1 MFMSPDK
8 ERLLHL
14 SLYFNAN
21 ILLVGNKK
29 IIFDDNVGKL
39 RSGLPFLS

>member
-29 IIFDDNVGKL
+29 ISLMIMWVSLEVGCH
-39 RSGLPFLS
+39 F

>member
-8 ERLLHL
+8 EILLHL

-29 IIFDDNVGKL
+29 
-39 RSGLPFLS
+39 LSLMIMWVSLKVACHF